1 MDGGALRCGFVM
13 CWARHRPRFGPR
25 LLGSRLFSPALLF
38 GPTLFRSILV
48 GACVAGGPVCWFG
61 FRPERGRPRREGDQP
76 KPEGGRPKPE
86 GGRSEEHTS
95 ELQSLMRTSYD
106 AF

>member
-13 CWARHRPRFGPR
+13 CVARHSPLFGPR

-61 FRPERGRPRREGDQP
+61 FRPERGRPRRDGDQHTP
-76 KPEGGRPKPE
+76 IWKSVVEGRSVTVRVTIGGR
-86 GGRSEEHTS
+86 RII
-95 ELQSLMRTSYD
+95 
-106 AF
+106 